1 MPQKEGGYGWLI
13 VFIAFVYSIVSN
25 GIQLTFGI
33 MIPTIANEFNCTTT
47 KLVTVGSVAF
57 GLNYLPAFIVCPL
70 AAMVGC
76 RLAT

>member
-13 VFIAFVYSIVSN
+13 VLIAFVYSIVSN

-33 MIPTIANEFNCTTT
+33 MIPTIAKEFNCTTT

-57 GLNYLPAFIVCPL
+57 GLNYLPAFLVCPL

-76 RLAT
+76 R